1 MATARNVA
9 DHGTDWITV
18 EAAADLVG
26 RHKVVFY
33 KWLRRKAII
42 VDGRPLRTKDR
53 GSRSGNGGANSG
65 QVRYLVHKPSLERW
79 LTSPVLSDEYTD
91 SSGDWIPRR
100 AATKRFGISRYCLR
114 CWRKSCPYLKGNGIR
129 SQILPLRQKY
139 GAGRNGSTSGP
150 APERFYNVS
159 DLVAC
164 TAGLDKDPDWMTVE
178 EVGLEFGFG
187 YDTLK
192 IWARNGC
199 SALGGNKLWSCKRP
213 HESNPSGKQI
223 WRRNKRC
230 FLRSDLQKIR
240 DKFASTRSMPDGWQS
255 QRKLELQFGVSRKRL
270 SWWSRRGC
278 CYLGGRK
285 LERRKFALLVNGRVR
300 NIIAHPIAMVQ
311 EIVRGMDQQPTD
323 ATGTWLTATQVVH
336 LYGFK
341 SVATLTQWK
350 KKSWPCLGGR
360 AIKTKLQD
368 EARSKNGGK
377 LTFYFASDIHKIAT
391 AKGLAE
397 NRELS
402 VFVERATVHANSAVL
417 TDPPEFVDNR
427 APKSD
432 PHHWPSDFT
441 IDRENHTVVRGKRTA
456 EFGNRGIP
464 FKLVCYLYDH
474 PQGKTR
480 SDIVAFLWPKKPVT
494 ENAFDQRK
502 SDAVDLLLPLE
513 IEIDSSSTLWRLSLA

>member
-1 MATARNVA
+1 MVTERDGA

-79 LTSPVLSDEYTD
+79 LSSPILSDEYAD
-91 SSGDWIPRR
+91 ASGNWIPRR
-100 AATKRFGISRYCLR
+100 AATKRFGISRNCL
-114 CWRKSCPYLKGNGIR
+114 WRWQKSCPYLKGNSIR
-129 SQILPLRQKY
+129 SQILPVGQKY

-150 APERFYNVS
+150 APEVFYHVT
-159 DLVAC
+159 DLAAC
-164 TAGLDKDPDWMTVE
+164 TAGLKDDHDWVTVE
-178 EVGLEFGFG
+178 DAARVFGVG
-187 YDTLK
+187 YSTLK
-192 IWARNGC
+192 IWAARGC
-199 SALGGNKLWSCKRP
+199 NALGGAKLSWCKRLY
-213 HESNPSGKQI
+213 EISKNK
-223 WRRNKRC
+223 RCYKRC
-230 FLRSDLQKIR
+230 FLRSELQKIR
-240 DKFASTRSMPDGWQS
+240 DTRTAVQSMPDGWQS
-255 QRKLELQFGVSRKRL
+255 QRNLEAQFGISRSKL
-270 SWWSRRGC
+270 NWWSRRGC

-300 NIIAHPIAMVQ
+300 NIIAHPIATVQ

-323 ATGTWLTATQVVH
+323 ATGAWLTAKQVVH

-341 SVATLTQWK
+341 SVATLSQWK
-350 KKSWPCLGGR
+350 QKSWSCLGGR

-368 EARSKNGGK
+368 EARSRNSGK
-377 LTFYFASDIHKIAT
+377 LTFYFASDIHKIAA

-494 ENAFDQRK
+494 DNAFDQRK